1 VQHANTLSELVL
13 DRYRLVRRLGSGGF
27 GTVWLAHDERLDRE
41 VAVKRIGT
49 ASPSEAERARREALA
64 AARLAHPG
72 IVSLY
77 ESGADDAAV
86 YLVSELVRG
95 ETLDVLEAEGAL
107 SDRDVL
113 EIGVVLCEALA
124 HAHARGVVHRDVK
137 PGNVIVP
144 EAPEDGG
151 AAAKLTDFGIARV
164 VGDDALTRTGDVL
177 GTLAYMAPEQ
187 AEGRSVSAHSDLYS
201 LGLVLYEAL
210 AGLNPVRGSSPAETA
225 RRLGEPVPSLARAR
239 RDLPREL
246 CDALDTAVDVDPR
259 ARGSVAA
266 LRRAL
271 AAARAQVS
279 DEPGVVEAPGLAT
292 AVTRRFRREEWAP
305 PEVLPPR
312 ERVWAED
319 PEEGEA
325 AERPRLTLP
334 ARLCAGLGAAGL
346 AAAALLGFADGAPP
360 VSPAIAAAVVGVA
373 VFLLPRLAWL
383 ATAAAALGWLLV
395 DGQDGTAL
403 LVLVAVGPVPI
414 LLPRAGVLWSLPAA
428 APLLGLAGLAPVY
441 ATLAGLAGRNLARR
455 GALGALGA
463 LWLFL
468 GEPLLARHLLA
479 GQAVAGDWG
488 EDGRTAF
495 HDVLVPM
502 LDAHLGA
509 VALVFAVTAALLPW
523 LVRGRRLAPDLVAA
537 TAWAAGL
544 AAGLQAA
551 VAPATARGAIV
562 GAVAAAA
569 LALVA
574 RAAGAGPR
582 S

>member
-1 VQHANTLSELVL
+1 VQHANTLSDLVL

-27 GTVWLAHDERLDRE
+27 GTVWLAHDERLGRE
-41 VAVKRIGT
+41 VAVKRIAT
-49 ASPSEAERARREALA
+49 ASPADAERARREALA

-95 ETLDVLEAEGAL
+95 ETLDVLEQEGAL
-107 SDRDVL
+107 SDLDVL
-113 EIGVVLCEALA
+113 EIGVVLCDALA

-144 EAPEDGG
+144 EAPEEGG

-187 AEGRSVSAHSDLYS
+187 AEGRSVSKRSDLYS

-210 AGLNPVRGSSPAETA
+210 AGVNPVRGTTPAETA
-225 RRLGEPVPSLARAR
+225 RRIGEPIPSLRRAR

-246 CDALDTAVDVDPR
+246 CEALDR
-259 ARGSVAA
+259 AIEVEASERGGVAD
-266 LRRAL
+266 LKRAL

-279 DEPGVVEAPGLAT
+279 DEPGVIEAPGLAT
-292 AVTRRFRREEWAP
+292 AVTRHFRRDEWPPAP
-305 PEVLPPR
+305 LEP
-312 ERVWAED
+312 VWRDVE
-319 PEEGEA
+319 EA
-325 AERPRLTLP
+325 ADEDDDAEERAHLALP
-334 ARLCAGLGAAGL
+334 QRAAAGLGAAGL
-346 AAAALLGFADGAPP
+346 VAAALLGLSDGSPP
-360 VSPAIAAAVVGVA
+360 VEPALAAAVVGAAVA
-373 VFLLPRLAWL
+373 LLPRLAWL
-383 ATAAAALGWLLV
+383 ATAAALVLWLAI
-395 DGQDGTAL
+395 DGRPGDAL
-403 LVLVAVGPVPI
+403 LVLVAVAPVPI
-414 LLPRAGVLWSLPAA
+414 LLPRAGTAWSLPAA

-441 ATLAGLAGRNLARR
+441 AALAGLASTLPRR
-455 GALGALGA
+455 IGLGALGA
-463 LWLFL
+463 LWLVL
-468 GEPLLARHLLA
+468 AEPLLARKLLA
-479 GQAVAGDWG
+479 GGAVSGDWH
-488 EDGRTAF
+488 EDAAHGFRDA
-495 HDVLVPM
+495 LVPL
-502 LDAHLGA
+502 LDVRLAG

-523 LVRGRRLAPDLVAA
+523 LVRGRRLAPDAVAV

-551 VAPATARGAIV
+551 VAPAAARGAIA
-562 GAVAAAA
+562 GAIVAALVA
-569 LALVA
+569 LGA

-582 S
+582 A